1 METVV
6 LGSIV
11 ITIADWVCKYKANLY
26 IEFWANFFFTSS
38 KICFICLRL
47 VFVVCYQKI
56 ITSSNYIVLYI
67 YYHNGKYK
75 SIIFLESMIKS
86 QI

>member
-1 METVV
+1 MFYLFKLV
-6 LGSIV
+6 
-11 ITIADWVCKYKANLY
+11 
-26 IEFWANFFFTSS
+26 
-38 KICFICLRL
+38 L
-47 VFVVCYQKI
+47 VFVVYYQKI